1 MSLDIEPV
9 VPQDVRDRL
18 QAAILAAAE
27 IECEGYGLDLIAR
40 VNLLGELVED
50 YLDWLEETL
59 AEPDPVH

>member
-1 MSLDIEPV
+1 VTDLEPV

-27 IECEGYGLDLIAR
+27 VELDGLGLDLIAR

-50 YLDWLEETL
+50 YMDWLEQTL
-59 AEPDPVH
+59 AELEPVH